1 MSLKAGHE
9 AVTNLEA
16 ASPLYRQTTA
26 RSNIPV
32 DFLKWI
38 VDRRPRN
45 VFLRSSRH
53 YEYTPSPYGYHRRE
67 FQHHGTGL
75 DVSNCSCVPS
85 KVKKKQRMCTQRH
98 GSKITN

>member
-9 AVTNLEA
+9 AATNIGA
-16 ASPLYRQTTA
+16 AAALLYLQTSE

-32 DFLKWI
+32 DLLRWI

-53 YEYTPSPYGYHRRE
+53 YD
-67 FQHHGTGL
+67 FA
-75 DVSNCSCVPS
+75 VSLWLPQKGIPAPWYWPRC
-85 KVKKKQRMCTQRH
+85 M
-98 GSKITN
+98 

>member
-9 AVTNLEA
+9 AATNIGA
-16 ASPLYRQTTA
+16 ASSLLYLQTSE

-32 DFLKWI
+32 DLLRWI

-45 VFLRSSRH
+45 VFLRLPGIMTS
-53 YEYTPSPYGYHRRE
+53 PSPYGYHRKE

-75 DVSNCSCVPS
+75 DVCNCSFS
-85 KVKKKQRMCTQRH
+85 LTR
-98 GSKITN
+98 